1 MRTNTVRTN
10 QHIYILFCKW
20 QTRVNPFFRAGVG
33 LKVKRLENDVQLLK
47 ERTESQEKEMTRLS
61 LEVFGTSM
69 AKEIIPAEEGN

>member
-1 MRTNTVRTN
+1 M
-10 QHIYILFCKW
+10 
-20 QTRVNPFFRAGVG
+20 
-33 LKVKRLENDVQLLK
+33 KRLENDVQLLK